1 MKKIVAVLATMLCVA
16 SLFAFEWP
24 WQKKK
29 NASKD
34 LNAASGYTFGE
45 EKTFHSDKPVTY
57 PMFFS
62 DASWYAMQDTW
73 KTEGIFKDIEDLTN
87 VHLDITSFD
96 SGDYN
101 QKINLAINSG
111 SAAYIIPKVYEEG
124 QYVAGGGVVPVSDY
138 TQYMPNF
145 TAFVNKYNL
154 QSDLDSIRQ
163 ADGKFYRLPGLHQA
177 VAPNYTLM
185 VRDDIFKAAGYD
197 VRELEKTWTWES
209 LLDVLIKVKEYMV
222 KQGMCKASDYIWSD
236 LWCGSESGKGSGGN
250 LLKLMGTSY
259 NVLSGWAIDGSNG
272 GIKWDAKKKEFYS
285 SSISEDFKKFVT
297 VANKYV
303 SSGILDPETFTQ
315 ADDVANNKFFNGKTI
330 IKSTNLSQ
338 MQSDIDSV
346 KKIVPTA
353 EIYVTVYPAGST
365 KNLSDGGRLENGV
378 MLSTKALDELG
389 EVEFIKMVR
398 FVDWLF
404 YSSEAYSLYKWG
416 PEGKTWKWGTVDG
429 VKAKVLL
436 PGFKCGGLG
445 IGGAESDTDIRLK
458 WGYAGGNFWY
468 GHSTAELTDNFDA
481 ARKDLYA
488 RFSAYKVTPAVDPAA
503 KPSED
508 EREQLNLWATPLIDT
523 INTWTLNFVLGNK
536 DINKD
541 WNAYVADCKNKNV
554 EKVVKLV
561 NDIYKKQK

>member
-1 MKKIVAVLATMLCVA
+1 MKKIIAAVLAMICATA
-16 SLFAFEWP
+16 LFAWP
-24 WQKKK
+24 WSKSKKK
-29 NASKD
+29 TTD

-73 KTEGIFKDIEDLTN
+73 KTEGIFKDIENLTN

-154 QSDLDSIRQ
+154 QPDLDSIRQ

-209 LLDVLIKVKEYMV
+209 LLDVLINVKKYMV
-222 KQGMCKASDYIWSD
+222 GQGMIKASDYIWSD
-236 LWCGSESGKGSGGN
+236 LWCGSESGKGNGGN

-285 SSISEDFKKFVT
+285 SSISDDFKKFIS
-297 VANKYV
+297 VANRYV
-303 SSGILDPETFTQ
+303 KEGILDPETFTQ
-315 ADDVANNKFFNGKTI
+315 ADDVANNKFFNGQTV

-338 MQSDIDSV
+338 MQSDTDSL
-346 KKIVPTA
+346 KKIVPDA
-353 EIYVTVYPAGST
+353 EVYITVYPAGST
-365 KNLSDGGRLENGV
+365 NKLSDGGRLENGV
-378 MLSTKALDELG
+378 MLSKKALDELG
-389 EVEFIKMVR
+389 EAGFIKMVR

-416 PEGKTWKWGTVDG
+416 PEGKTWQWATVDG
-429 VKAKVLL
+429 EKVKKLL

-445 IGGAESDTDIRLK
+445 IGGSDDDVDIRLK

-468 GHSTAELTDNFDA
+468 GHSTAELTDNFA
-481 ARKDLYA
+481 ADRKDLYA
-488 RFSAYKVTPAVDPAA
+488 RFSAYKVTPEVDPSA

-523 INTWTLNFVLGNK
+523 INTWTLNFILGNK

-541 WNAYVADCKNKNV
+541 WDAYVADCKNKNI
-554 EKVVKLV
+554 EKVVNLV
-561 NDIYKKQK
+561 NEIYKKQQ